1 MTLHTKHLADSSWKT
16 FQRHNLHSHSV
27 CFYFQHYFCRS
38 KLSDFLSVFKRG
50 KSTPKLGAFHSSDI
64 PEFYGFGANPDFIGT
79 DALGK
84 FSNFW
89 MRCRLTT
96 VLCYV
101 SVNFAYTG
109 NPGMPHNPNSL
120 LSAVDWQPWS
130 SSDDHPLLTF
140 IDPAPDVSITF
151 DNFRVPEINLL
162 NDIFW
167 HLVSGPLDTGSMNEA
182 VTVNSD
188 DKTDTRYIL
197 RSDEE
202 L

>member
-1 MTLHTKHLADSSWKT
+1 M
-16 FQRHNLHSHSV
+16 
-27 CFYFQHYFCRS
+27 
-38 KLSDFLSVFKRG
+38 FKRG

-64 PEFYGFGANPDFIGT
+64 PEFYGFGPNPDFIGT

-84 FSNFW
+84 FSKFQIC
-89 MRCRLTT
+89 CRLTT
-96 VLCYV
+96 VLCYL
-101 SVNFAYTG
+101 SVNFANTG
-109 NPGMPHNPNSL
+109 NPSMPHNPNSL

-130 SSDDHPLLTF
+130 SSADHPLLTF

-162 NDIFW
+162 NNIFW